1 MKLNVDQNPTTET
14 ITFFD
19 KKIEEFNLARWNI
32 KEKVPI
38 AVTIHDSS
46 NMIVGGVAAKTFGLW
61 LLIDNL
67 WISESLRGQGLGS
80 QVLLNLEEAARKR
93 GCQYALLDT
102 LEFQARPFYEKHRY
116 KVKWTQEN
124 YPKTGA
130 KFFMVKEL

>member
-1 MKLNVDQNPTTET
+1 MYFSNKLKYFEE
-14 ITFFD
+14 
-19 KKIEEFNLARWNI
+19 KRYKINQGHNYFIPYL

-67 WISESLRGQGLGS
+67 WMSESLRGQGLGS

-93 GCQYALLDT
+93 GCRYALLDT